1 MVAVLGCWR
10 GLPPECSPYPD
21 TATAAAAAGSGS
33 PRPAP
38 HPAAGGTGPFGTS
51 EHFNTVIK
59 PLCKVNEKGNPI
71 MNIKTVPGAN
81 GLAQIELDFNAL
93 LCLALSIKPNDP
105 YDFGI
110 LSVDPI
116 PNTNNFSIVI
126 MKVIASNGV
135 RKGRTGQVNYARI
148 EQDQYNRFN
157 GGNRNN
163 GSGRR
168 F

>member
-1 MVAVLGCWR
+1 MVN
-10 GLPPECSPYPD
+10 
-21 TATAAAAAGSGS
+21 TAGI
-33 PRPAP
+33 
-38 HPAAGGTGPFGTS
+38 AAGGTGPFGTS